1 MLFNSP
7 EFPLFFLLVFALY
20 WAVSFRAQNWL
31 LLTASYVFYGW
42 WGFFVPGLNGLQKA
56 LPLALL
62 IVSTLATHFCA
73 RAVYASPEESK
84 RRRAFFWLGI
94 AINVGLL
101 SYFKYRGFFVENLE
115 ALLAHFGWTL
125 TLAERSF
132 LLPAGISFYTFQAL
146 AFLIDVD
153 GGSHEPPK
161 RLRDFALFHAYFP
174 QLVAGPIERMPNLLP
189 QLMSPRVLTPEKL
202 WAGLQLI
209 IIGYIKKVA
218 IADAIAPVT
227 EEAFGRMGQ
236 QTGFGLLLGIY
247 LFALQMYG
255 DFSGYS
261 DIARGISRLLGVELM
276 LNFRQP
282 YFSRNITEFW
292 ERWHISLS
300 SWLRDYIFVPLCR
313 TFRGKRWMP
322 MNLFLTMLIS
332 GIWHGASW
340 NFVCW
345 GIVLGLMLIMH
356 KLWAGA
362 KAGKHPHRPTTARA
376 WLVQG
381 AGMVLTFHAVC
392 LTLILVK
399 TTTLGSATT
408 YVANLC
414 KGGAA
419 IGDLVTMAYVIFYG
433 GLVILLDF
441 PCWWHNREL
450 PVSEEAAPWKRG
462 LVYGSLLLL
471 LAFLG
476 EMEGRSFVYFQF

>member
-7 EFPLFFLLVFALY
+7 EFPLFFIAVFALY
-20 WAVSFRAQNWL
+20 WALPFRAQNGL
-31 LLTASYVFYGW
+31 LLAASYVFYGW
-42 WGFFVPGLNGLQKA
+42 WGFFVPGLEGFGKA
-56 LPLALL
+56 LPLVLL
-62 IVSTLATHFCA
+62 IISTLATHYCA
-73 RAVYASPEESK
+73 RALDGAPEDSR

-94 AINVGLL
+94 GINVGLL
-101 SYFKYRGFFVENLE
+101 GYFKYRGFFMENLQ
-115 ALLAHFGWTL
+115 AMLGQFGWTL

-146 AFLIDVD
+146 AFLVDVH
-153 GGSHEPPK
+153 GGSHKPPE
-161 RLRDFALFHAYFP
+161 RLRDFAVFHAYFP

-189 QLMSPRVLTPEKL
+189 QLMAPRTLTPEKL
-202 WAGLQLI
+202 WSGLQLI

-218 IADAIAPVT
+218 IADAIAPLT
-227 EEAFGRMGQ
+227 EEAFDPARH
-236 QTGFGLLLGIY
+236 QTGIGLLLGIY

-255 DFSGYS
+255 DFSGYT
-261 DIARGISRLLGVELM
+261 DIARGTSRLLGVELM

-313 TFRGKRWMP
+313 VFRGKRWMP
-322 MNLFLTMLIS
+322 FNLFVTMLIS
-332 GIWHGASW
+332 GVWHGASW
-340 NFVCW
+340 NFVAW
-345 GIVLGLMLIMH
+345 GVTLGLMLIIH

-362 KAGKHPHRPTTARA
+362 KAGKHPHRPKSLQD
-376 WLVQG
+376 WLVQA

-399 TTTLGSATT
+399 TTSLGSAWDYLT
-408 YVANLC
+408 NLFN
-414 KGGAA
+414 GGAA
-419 IGDLVTMAYVIFYG
+419 ATDLVALAYLVFYG

-441 PCWWHNREL
+441 PCWWHDREL
-450 PVSEEAAPWKRG
+450 PVAETATSWQRG
-462 LVYGSLLLL
+462 LLYGSLLLV

>member
-7 EFPLFFLLVFALY
+7 EFPIFFLVVFALY
-20 WAVSFRAQNWL
+20 WALPFRGQNWL
-31 LLTASYVFYGW
+31 LLGASYIFYSW
-42 WGFFVPGLNGLQKA
+42 WGFFAPGLEGLQKV
-56 LPLALL
+56 LPLTLLL
-62 IVSTLATHFCA
+62 ISTLTTHYCA
-73 RAVYASPEESK
+73 KGVNAAPENSS
-84 RRRAFFWLGI
+84 RRRFFFWLGI
-94 AINVGLL
+94 GINVSLL
-101 SYFKYRGFFVENLE
+101 GYFKYRGFFVENLE
-115 ALLAHFGWTL
+115 ALLAEFGWTL
-125 TLAERSF
+125 TMAQRSF

-146 AFLIDVD
+146 AFLIDVH
-153 GGSHEPPK
+153 GGSHKPPE

-189 QLMSPRVLTPEKL
+189 QLLAPRTLTPERL
-202 WAGLQLI
+202 WSGLQLI

-218 IADAIAPVT
+218 IADAIAPLT
-227 EEAFGRMGQ
+227 EAAFNPAGQ
-236 QTGFGLLLGIY
+236 QTGLGLLLGIY

-255 DFSGYS
+255 DFSGYT
-261 DIARGISRLLGVELM
+261 DIARGTSRLLGVELM

-292 ERWHISLS
+292 DRWHISLS

-313 TFRGKRWMP
+313 VFRGKKWMP
-322 MNLFLTMLIS
+322 LNLFLTLLIS

-340 NFVCW
+340 NFVVW
-345 GIVLGLMLIMH
+345 GMALGLMLIIH
-356 KLWAGA
+356 KLWAGP
-362 KAGKHPHRPTTARA
+362 KAGKHPHRPTTLRA
-376 WLVQG
+376 WLVQI

-399 TTTLGSATT
+399 TTSLEASWD
-408 YVANLC
+408 YVVGMLS
-414 KGGAA
+414 GGAVA
-419 IGDLVTMAYVIFYG
+419 TDMVPLAYVIFYG

-441 PCWWHNREL
+441 PCWWNNRDL
-450 PVSEEAAPWKRG
+450 PVGENAPSWRRG

>member
-7 EFPLFFLLVFALY
+7 EFPVFFVLVFALY
-20 WAVSFRAQNWL
+20 WALPFRGQNWL
-31 LLTASYVFYGW
+31 VLGASYVFYGW
-42 WGFFVPGLNGLQKA
+42 WGFFVPGLDGFEKV

-62 IVSTLATHFCA
+62 LISTLATHYSA
-73 RAVYASPEESK
+73 KGVNSAPEGSP
-84 RRRAFFWLGI
+84 RRRFFFWLGI
-94 AINVGLL
+94 GVNVGLL
-101 SYFKYRGFFVENLE
+101 GYFKYRGFFAENLE
-115 ALLAHFGWTL
+115 ALLAEFGWTL
-125 TLAERSF
+125 TLAERNF

-146 AFLIDVD
+146 AFLVDVY

-189 QLMSPRVLTPEKL
+189 QLMAPRTLTPERL

-209 IIGYIKKVA
+209 IIGYVKKVA
-218 IADAIAPVT
+218 IADAIAPLT
-227 EEAFGRMGQ
+227 EEAFNPAGHHTGIGQ
-236 QTGFGLLLGIY
+236 LLGIY

-255 DFSGYS
+255 DFSGYT
-261 DIARGISRLLGVELM
+261 DIARGVSRLLGVELM

-313 TFRGKRWMP
+313 VFRGRKWVP
-322 MNLFLTMLIS
+322 LNLFLTLLIS

-340 NFVCW
+340 NFVAW
-345 GIVLGLMLIMH
+345 GVMLGLMLIVH
-356 KLWAGA
+356 KLWAGP
-362 KAGKHPHRPTTARA
+362 KAGKHPHRPKTRRE
-376 WLVQG
+376 WLVQA

-399 TTTLGSATT
+399 TTSLASAWN
-408 YVANLC
+408 YVADLFG
-414 KGGAA
+414 GGAA
-419 IGDLVTMAYVIFYG
+419 PADLVALIYVIFYG
-433 GLVILLDF
+433 GIVILIDF
-441 PCWWHNREL
+441 PCWWHDREL
-450 PVSEEAAPWKRG
+450 PVGESAPSWRRG

-471 LAFLG
+471 LTFLG
-476 EMEGRSFVYFQF
+476 EMQGRSFVYFQF

>member
-7 EFPLFFLLVFALY
+7 EFPLFFVAVFALY
-20 WAVSFRAQNWL
+20 WALSFRAQNWL
-31 LLTASYVFYGW
+31 LLIASYIFYGW
-42 WGFFVPGLNGLQKA
+42 WGFFVPGLEGMDKA
-56 LPLALL
+56 MPLALL
-62 IVSTLATHFCA
+62 IISTVATHYCA
-73 RAVYASPEESK
+73 KGVYAAPEESV

-94 AINVGLL
+94 GINVGLL
-101 SYFKYRGFFVENLE
+101 GYFKYRGFFVENLE
-115 ALLAHFGWTL
+115 ALLAEFGWTL

-146 AFLIDVD
+146 AFLIDIH
-153 GGSHEPPK
+153 GGSHKPPE

-174 QLVAGPIERMPNLLP
+174 QLVAGPIERIPNLLP
-189 QLMSPRVLTPEKL
+189 QLMAPRALTPEKL
-202 WAGLQLI
+202 WSGVQLI
-209 IIGYIKKVA
+209 IIGYVKKVA
-218 IADAIAPVT
+218 IADAIAPMT
-227 EEAFGRMGQ
+227 ELTFGRMEGQ
-236 QTGFGLLLGIY
+236 SGLGLLLGIY

-261 DIARGISRLLGVELM
+261 DIARGTSRLLGVDLM

-313 TFRGKRWMP
+313 IFRGKKWMP
-322 MNLFLTMLIS
+322 VNLFLTMLIS

-340 NFVCW
+340 NFVLW
-345 GIVLGLMLIMH
+345 GITLGLMLIIH

-362 KAGKHPHRPTTARA
+362 KASKHPPRPTTLRA

-399 TTTLGSATT
+399 TTTLTAAFAYLGG
-408 YVANLC
+408 LLE
-414 KGGAA
+414 GGAV
-419 IGDLVTMAYVIFYG
+419 ISDLVPLAYVIFYG
-433 GLVILLDF
+433 GLVILIDF

-450 PVSEEAAPWKRG
+450 PVSDEAVPWKRG
-462 LVYGSLLLL
+462 LAYGSLLLL